1 MNSLSEQQPLVTADI
16 RAFEFPLLRDPD
28 CDMASATAAA
38 PLAQDSLQSEY
49 QRGVRD
55 GIARSDSRLRDT
67 VESERQRVNEL
78 LTVFE
83 KEKSRYFHEVE
94 REVVRLAC
102 AIARKVL
109 HRESQV
115 DPQLL
120 LRLVRSA
127 LQDVQGA
134 TRIRVYVN
142 PADRKTWAETLS
154 SEMGAAVEIV
164 GEEGLS
170 SLRSRIETD
179 LGSAV
184 VGWEEQLAEV
194 ERGLFDLLEKNPG
207 RVQ

>member
-1 MNSLSEQQPLVTADI
+1 MNSLSEQQSMATAGI
-16 RAFEFPLLRDPD
+16 RAFHFPLL
-28 CDMASATAAA
+28 
-38 PLAQDSLQSEY
+38 QDSNCDETSPMPSQDVLQSEY
-49 QRGVRD
+49 QRGLRD
-55 GIARSDSRLRDT
+55 GIARFESRLRDA
-67 VESERQRVNEL
+67 VESERRRVDEL
-78 LTVFE
+78 LTAFE
-83 KEKSRYFHEVE
+83 QDKVRYFHEVE

-142 PADRKTWAETLS
+142 PADRKAWAETLS
-154 SEMGAAVEIV
+154 SEMGTGIEIV
-164 GEEGLS
+164 AEDGLG
-170 SLRSRIETD
+170 LRSRIETD
-179 LGSAV
+179 LGSTV
-184 VGWEEQLAEV
+184 VGWEDQLAEV
-194 ERGLFDLLEKNPG
+194 ERGLFDLLERNPG